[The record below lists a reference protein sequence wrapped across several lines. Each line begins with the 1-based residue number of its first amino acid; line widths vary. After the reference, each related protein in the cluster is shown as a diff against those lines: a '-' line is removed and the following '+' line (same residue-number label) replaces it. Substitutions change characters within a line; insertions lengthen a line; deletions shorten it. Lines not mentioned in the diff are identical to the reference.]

1 MKEKILKILRE
12 AQQYISGQELCERLG
27 VSRTAVWKVINQL
40 KEEGYRIEAVNNRG
54 YCILE
59 YPDAVSE
66 SEIASLLDTRFLGK
80 KVYSYKEVG
89 STNNTAK
96 LLAEQGALDGTLVV
110 TEIQSSGKGR
120 RGRGWTSPAGEGIWM
135 SFVLKPSIMPFH
147 ASMLTLVAG
156 MAVVDGLEKAGVKAS
171 IKWPNDIV
179 CSGKK
184 VCGILTEMSAEMD
197 FINYIVIGIGINVNT
212 KEFPEE
218 IAGVAVSLYQENPKT
233 YHRAQIISD
242 VLKAFEGYYESFL
255 KTEDLTYLTERYGQ
269 YLININRQVR
279 IVEKDSEFVGTARGI
294 NNKGELLV
302 ETDGAVRAVASGE
315 VSVRGIYGYV

>member
-12 AQQYISGQELCERLG
+12 TEDYISGQELCEKLG

-54 YCILE
+54 YCILD
-59 YPDAVSE
+59 YPDCITEA
-66 SEIASLLDTRFLGK
+66 EISSLLDTQRLGRK
-80 KVYSYKEVG
+80 IYSYSEVG

-96 LLAEQGALDGTLVV
+96 LLAEQGACDGTLVV
-110 TEIQSSGKGR
+110 SEVQNSGKGR
-120 RGRGWTSPAGEGIWM
+120 RGRGWASPAGEGIWM
-135 SFVLKPSIMPFH
+135 SFVLRPNFMPSH

-156 MAVVDGLEKAGVKAS
+156 IAVVDGLKKAGVNAS

-197 FINYIVIGIGINVNT
+197 YINYIVIGIGINVYT
-212 KEFPEE
+212 EKFPDD
-218 IAGVAVSLYQENPKT
+218 IADVAISLYQENPKQ
-233 YHRAQIISD
+233 YHRAQLISD
-242 VLKAFEGYYESFL
+242 ILKAFEAYYEEFL
-255 KTEDLTYLTERYGQ
+255 KTEDLTHLTGLYGRYLV
-269 YLININRQVR
+269 NVNRQVR
-279 IVEKDSEFVGTARGI
+279 IIEGDGEFVGVARGI
-294 NNKGELLV
+294 NHKGELLV
-302 ETDGAVRAVASGE
+302 DVNGSEKTVASGE